1 MNQEFYDAVEES
13 PVIAAVKDQEGLSL
27 SCRMEEIKVIF
38 VLFGDICTI
47 GEIVHQIKE
56 AGKMA
61 VVHMDLIG
69 GLVPK
74 EIAVEYMK
82 HHAMADGIITTRP
95 QLIKRAKELG
105 LFTILRFFLIDSMA
119 LANVEKQYLAVK
131 PDFIELLP
139 GLMPKMIRKICEH
152 SNIPIIAG
160 GLITD
165 KEDVMAALSAG
176 AISVSTTNQKV
187 WLM

>member
-1 MNQEFYDAVEES
+1 MNQKFYDAVEGS
-13 PVIAAVKDQEGLSL
+13 PVIAAVKDREGLLL
-27 SCRMEEIKVIF
+27 SCGMEDIKVIF
-38 VLFGDICTI
+38 VLFGDICSIAT
-47 GEIVHQIKE
+47 IVHQIKE
-56 AGKMA
+56 AGKIA

-74 EIAVEYMK
+74 EIAVDYMK
-82 HHAMADGIITTRP
+82 QQAMADGIITTRP
-95 QLIKRAKELG
+95 QLIKRAKELE
-105 LFTILRFFLIDSMA
+105 LFTILRFFLIDSIA
-119 LANVEKQYLAVK
+119 LENVEKQYRAVK

-139 GLMPKMIRKICEH
+139 GLMPKIIRKICEH

-176 AISVSTTNQKV
+176 ALSVSTTNQKV

>member
-1 MNQEFYDAVEES
+1 MNQEFFDAVEES
-13 PVIAAVKDQEGLSL
+13 PVIAAVKDMEGLL
-27 SCRMEEIKVIF
+27 LCCQMEEMKVVF
-38 VLFGDICTI
+38 VLFGDICSI
-47 GEIVHQIKE
+47 AGIVRQIKD
-56 AGKMA
+56 AGKIA
-61 VVHMDLIG
+61 VIHMDLIG

-74 EIAVEYMK
+74 EVAVDYMK
-82 HHAMADGIITTRP
+82 QHAMADGIITTRP
-95 QLIKRAKELG
+95 QLIKHAKELG
-105 LFTILRFFLIDSMA
+105 MFTILRFFLIDSMA
-119 LANVEKQYLAVK
+119 LENVEKQYRAVK

-139 GLMPKMIRKICEH
+139 GLMPKMIQKICEH